1 MNEEFLSAIFNTF
14 NKTNSNMC
22 AILYNKSQI
31 YSVGYNTL
39 ISHAHIFRKKYMVP
53 SIHAEVD
60 AIRKFIYE
68 RVSPTRKR
76 PKLKLIVLRKNNAG
90 NFMNSKPC
98 KNCIS
103 FMKSELVKNFINIRE
118 VTFYED
124 GGFKSCLLSSLES
137 NHISSGWKAMY
148 RHDLC

>member
-22 AILYNKSQI
+22 AILYNKSQV
-31 YSVGYNTL
+31 YSIGYNKL
-39 ISHAHIFRKKYMVP
+39 INHVHIFRKKYIVP

-60 AIRKFIYE
+60 AIRKFIHE
-68 RVSPTRKR
+68 CDSPTRKR
-76 PKLKLIVLRKNNAG
+76 PKLKMIVLRKNKAG

-98 KNCIS
+98 KNCIA

-118 VTFYED
+118 VTFYEEC
-124 GGFKSCLLSSLES
+124 GFKSCLLSTLES
-137 NHISSGWKAMY
+137 NYISSGWKAMY
-148 RHDLC
+148 KSNN